1 MNNPSKP
8 IGQTVAYVLISIVLG
23 SYLLD
28 SLSYML
34 IPITWSIFLSFA
46 LLPLCTWLED
56 RRIPRV
62 LAILISIIAITL
74 VAGTVVYAMLYQ
86 TMALLEDAPEVGEKL
101 DNYLRQFQNSVARIF
116 RLPVDGKPWEPL
128 TFINGEQVNIMLR
141 TTVQTMANIAII
153 PIFTFFFIYYK
164 DFFNA
169 FIVRLKLKSESG
181 FTGWTSEISRVIQGY
196 LTGMLIVTA
205 VVSTMAALIFYML
218 GIKYFIL
225 FALFIAVFNLIPYV
239 GVIMSSVVMV
249 LYVFLTTDS
258 ILYPALTLL
267 FLWLIQLIENNLI
280 TPVLVGSRIRLNAL
294 SVIIAI
300 MIGGSLWGVSG
311 MVLFIPLVGVLKI
324 VFDKTEALSPYGYLL
339 GADVPVTERKENFFR
354 VLKRKLGKKAESTE
368 YHQ

>member
-1 MNNPSKP
+1 MDNSPKHT
-8 IGQTVAYVLISIVLG
+8 GQTVAYILISVVLG

-62 LAILISIIAITL
+62 LAILISIVAITL
-74 VAGTVVYAMLYQ
+74 VAGTVVYVMLHQ

-101 DNYLRQFQNSVARIF
+101 DNYFSQLKNTVMRIF
-116 RLPVDGKPWEPL
+116 RLPADDKPWDP
-128 TFINGEQVNIMLR
+128 FSVINGEQVNVMLR
-141 TTVQTMANIAII
+141 TTVQTMTNIAII

-169 FIVRLKLKSESG
+169 FVIRLQLKNNAE
-181 FTGWTSEISRVIQGY
+181 FTGWTGEISKVIQGY

-205 VVSTMAALIFYML
+205 VVSTMASFIFYML
-218 GIKYFIL
+218 GIKYFLL

-239 GVIMSSVVMV
+239 GVILSSVVMV
-249 LYVFLTTDS
+249 VYVFLTTDS
-258 ILYPALTLL
+258 ILYPALTLF

-280 TPVLVGSRIRLNAL
+280 TPVLVGNRIQLNPL

-324 VFDKTEALSPYGYLL
+324 LFDKTERLRPYGYLL
-339 GADVPVTERKENFFR
+339 GADVPITERRENFFKILR
-354 VLKRKLGKKAESTE
+354 RKWRRHPNGSG
-368 YHQ
+368 